1 MKTRFER
8 TVCPPWG
15 INEGHDA
22 LPAHVLVERAD
33 GTTQV
38 ALKESIMLEAGD
50 RVTIRTGGGGG
61 YGNPRRRD
69 RDRVRLDVM
78 RGYVSAST
86 ARDVYGMD
94 ATGP

>member
-22 LPAHVLVERAD
+22 KAAHVLIERPD
-33 GTTQV
+33 GTHQT

-50 RVTIRTGGGGG
+50 RVIIQTGGGGG
-61 YGNPRRRD
+61 YGNPRQRD
-69 RDRVRLDVM
+69 RDRVRTDVL
-78 RGYVSAST
+78 RGYVSADA
-86 ARDVYGMD
+86 ARTVYGLD
-94 ATGP
+94 AAKS